1 MRKMLLFTVLI
12 IGYYLPAF
20 SQSNNQLKIDTTAVK
35 FGFFNGKRTLGH
47 IDTIDF
53 KQLLNNP
60 GHQKYLL
67 DPKLADKDVHFG
79 RLSNGKIKVPP
90 SLDNMPCLY
99 PQGSFPM
106 PIYKPDSTVRYSLLI
121 KKYK

>member
-1 MRKMLLFTVLI
+1 MRKIILLTVLI
-12 IGYYLPAF
+12 IGYCLPTF
-20 SQSNNQLKIDTTAVK
+20 SQSNSQLQFDTTTVK
-35 FGFFNGKRTLGH
+35 FGFFNGSKTLGH
-47 IDTIDF
+47 LDTIDF

-60 GHQKYLL
+60 EHHKYLL

-79 RLSNGKIKVPP
+79 QLSNGRIKASH

-106 PIYKPDSTVRYSLLI
+106 PICKPDSTVRYSLLI
-121 KKYK
+121 RKYK